1 MTVGR
6 PLAAIVVLAG
16 ALTGCSSNAATF
28 YEGTRF
34 AFVTEY
40 NPASGEPVNLTL
52 GYKRRIA
59 AVVPPQTSTTDPNL
73 PHKGET
79 LSLVSTF
86 EVEPGAVIGDGV
98 IIRNIF
104 ASGMAA
110 QELTKDNAE
119 ENVTALFAA
128 SSLPDLSAGALDR
141 RDKLLAR
148 FKTLGNDQ
156 AKAILQASGLAP
168 KPPRRCSRNNA
179 TEARCTLKDTLSR
192 ADENDIGRLQ
202 SAFDTVAP
210 R

>member
-1 MTVGR
+1 MAVR
-6 PLAAIVVLAG
+6 PVAALVVLA
-16 ALTGCSSNAATF
+16 AVLTGCSINAATF
-28 YEGTRF
+28 YEGTRL

-59 AVVPPQTSTTDPNL
+59 AVVPPQTPTTDPNR
-73 PHKGET
+73 PHTGEA

-86 EVEPGAVIGDGV
+86 EVEPGARIGEGV
-98 IIRNIF
+98 IIRNVF

-110 QELTKDNAE
+110 QALTKDDPE
-119 ENVTALFAA
+119 ENVKALFAA
-128 SSLPDLSAGALDR
+128 SSIPDLSAGALDR
-141 RDKLLAR
+141 RNALLAR

-156 AKAILQASGLAP
+156 AKAILRASGLAP
-168 KPPRRCSRNNA
+168 TPPRRCSRDTA

-192 ADENDIGRLQ
+192 ADENDLGRLQ